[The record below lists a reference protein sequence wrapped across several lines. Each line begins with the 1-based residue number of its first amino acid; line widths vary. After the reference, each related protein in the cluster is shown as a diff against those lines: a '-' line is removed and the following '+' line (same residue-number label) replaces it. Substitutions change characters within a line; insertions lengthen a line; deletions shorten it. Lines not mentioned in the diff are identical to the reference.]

1 MEFWSLVVQT
11 VVSNAVAQLWSSNVY
26 GRPKAKEWK
35 NLCPTCYEWFVQVIF
50 LKLTHWA
57 MQRSSTPFPF
67 TIQSKSKYLPSLMRI
82 SKYPVMNCNISF
94 LDISTKTPTLKL
106 PHAPSSP
113 THPHTDTELHMF
125 RGPLLQIATAI
136 IGSRVYGW
144 PSYQVISDSV
154 TYRPV
159 LPWLRAL
166 NWFNY

>member
-113 THPHTDTELHMF
+113 PPTQTLSFTCSEVLCCRLQLQLLVQGSMVD
-125 RGPLLQIATAI
+125 PLAKLFQIA
-136 IGSRVYGW
+136 
-144 PSYQVISDSV
+144 
-154 TYRPV
+154 
-159 LPWLRAL
+159 
-166 NWFNY
+166 

>member
-11 VVSNAVAQLWSSNVY
+11 VVSNAVSQLWSSNVY
-26 GRPKAKEWK
+26 GRPKVKEWK

-113 THPHTDTELHMF
+113 PPTQTLSFTCSEVLCCRLQLQLLVQGSMVD
-125 RGPLLQIATAI
+125 PLTKLFQIA
-136 IGSRVYGW
+136 
-144 PSYQVISDSV
+144 
-154 TYRPV
+154 
-159 LPWLRAL
+159 
-166 NWFNY
+166 